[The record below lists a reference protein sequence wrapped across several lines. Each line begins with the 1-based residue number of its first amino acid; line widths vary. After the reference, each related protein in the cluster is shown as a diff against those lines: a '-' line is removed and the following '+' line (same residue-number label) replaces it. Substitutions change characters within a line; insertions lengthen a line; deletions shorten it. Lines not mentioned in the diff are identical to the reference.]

1 MRRVLS
7 LALSLLLFVVPMSLT
22 VSAAEPD
29 KHFISTTTEYL
40 ENGDYVITTLYESAV
55 QPRAGTSGSK
65 TSTRYSSSGQ
75 KIFSVTVT
83 GTFTYVYGSSV
94 DATGASAS
102 VAIYH
107 PDAQFVSKNAYT
119 QLHTAVGEGTV
130 NYRGDIATLT
140 VTLSCDVY
148 GGLH

>member
-7 LALSLLLFVVPMSLT
+7 LALSLLLFVVPVSLT
-22 VSAAEPD
+22 VTAAEPD
-29 KHFISTTTEYL
+29 KRVISTTTEYL

-55 QPRAGTSGSK
+55 QPRAGKSGSK

-119 QLHTAVGEGTV
+119 SFHNAIGVGNV
-130 NYRGDIATLT
+130 NYQGLPLSLT

-148 GGLH
+148 GSLH

>member
-29 KHFISTTTEYL
+29 KRVISTTTEYL

-83 GTFTYVYGSSV
+83 GTFAYVYGSSV

-107 PDAQFVSKNAYT
+107 PDAKFVSKNAYT
-119 QLHTAVGEGTV
+119 SFHNAIGVGNV
-130 NYRGDIATLT
+130 NYQGLPLSLT

-148 GGLH
+148 GSLH

>member
-1 MRRVLS
+1 MRRAFS

-29 KHFISTTTEYL
+29 KPFISTSTHYL
-40 ENGDYVITTLYESAV
+40 ENCFYVITTLYESAV
-55 QPRAGTSGSK
+55 QPRAGKSGSK

-83 GTFTYVYGSSV
+83 GTFAYVYGSSV